1 MKPQALNYSICIEP
15 VQRARLLGVD
25 FNSPQGPRLVLRR
38 VLNSLAVL
46 AGMILM
52 PVLCGF
58 CTGSAHPRNYSRF
71 CPELHGGTVFCSGF
85 HEAKYDFRA
94 IQNYSENKGMRWVL
108 QDKQGT
114 PESVFQRM
122 SSSASRNSW
131 GVRGPQTRASST

>member
-15 VQRARLLGVD
+15 VQRARLLGVY

-85 HEAKYDFRA
+85 HEAKYDFRD
-94 IQNYSENKGMRWVL
+94 IQNCSENKRMRWVL

-114 PESVFQRM
+114 PEFV

-131 GVRGPQTRASST
+131 GVRSPATCASST

>member
-58 CTGSAHPRNYSRF
+58 LHRVGSPTKLVAFLPSVTWGN
-71 CPELHGGTVFCSGF
+71 G
-85 HEAKYDFRA
+85 
-94 IQNYSENKGMRWVL
+94 VL
-108 QDKQGT
+108 
-114 PESVFQRM
+114 
-122 SSSASRNSW
+122 
-131 GVRGPQTRASST
+131 